1 MEGMEEIVQE
11 FLVESHENLD
21 QLDQDLLALERDPG
35 SRELLSSIFRTLHT
49 IKGTSGFLA
58 LHTLEKVA
66 HAGESLLSKLRD
78 GEMTLNPTMA
88 TVLLEMVDAVRAL
101 LGHIEQDGNEGEET
115 YSELTAK
122 LHALLEGR
130 SIADISVEAATS
142 QAASS
147 AAAAA
152 GAAEQAA
159 DAASEA
165 AQAAAEAESV
175 VVAQHEAAAEHS
187 GEQEHH
193 SEQDDAV
200 VAAAAAQGHSAETA
214 ELIAGVAAET
224 AATVAAQTASTV
236 AAATAEAFAES
247 AAVAATMVGNP
258 TGPTDGSS
266 AGGEAHGSHGVDG
279 MVSGG
284 GSHVATVDPA
294 KAAQQAADAQ
304 STAAKAAKSSDNGDK
319 KPRSVAESSI
329 RVDVDLLDSLM
340 NLVGELVLSRNQLVQ
355 RAAASEDQELQRSMH
370 RLSLVASELQEGVM
384 KTRMQP
390 IENVWSKIPRV
401 VRDLSN
407 QMGRQIRV
415 EMEGKETELDKTIL
429 EAIKDPLT
437 HLVRNSCD
445 HGIEPPDVRT
455 ANGKPAEGVLL
466 MRAFHEGGQVNI
478 EIIDDGAGINTERVK
493 DKAVE
498 RGLMSREEADRLSE
512 RDAQHL
518 IFRAGFSTAEKVSNV
533 SGRGVGMDVVK
544 TNIEKI
550 GGVIDVSSVYGE
562 GTTTR
567 IKIPLTLAI
576 IPALLVRGKNNMF
589 AIPQVNLLELVRLD
603 KEQAAERLETIQGT
617 PVYRLRGQLLPL
629 VDLRHHIGVEE
640 AESDTT
646 FIAVLRAD
654 QRQFGLVVDDIEDTE
669 EIVVKPLGKQ
679 LRGIDLYAGATLMGD
694 GRVALI
700 LDTNSLAAHAGMIND
715 SGEAAKRAAEEA
727 AKRASADATSL
738 LVVKLSNGRR
748 VALPLSV
755 VERLEEFA
763 MSRVETVGQNQ
774 VVQYRGV
781 ILPLLRLADDYGS
794 YSEVDEAQPLQ
805 VVVCQHRGQLFG
817 FVVAQ
822 VLDIVED
829 ELAIRTH
836 LDTGGNLGSAVVN
849 EHVTELLNIDTALAG
864 MLAPEAEQQF
874 GDMTSYSGA
883 YAAH

>member
-1 MEGMEEIVQE
+1 
-11 FLVESHENLD
+11 
-21 QLDQDLLALERDPG
+21 
-35 SRELLSSIFRTLHT
+35 
-49 IKGTSGFLA
+49 
-58 LHTLEKVA
+58 
-66 HAGESLLSKLRD
+66 
-78 GEMTLNPTMA
+78 
-88 TVLLEMVDAVRAL
+88 
-101 LGHIEQDGNEGEET
+101 
-115 YSELTAK
+115 
-122 LHALLEGR
+122 
-130 SIADISVEAATS
+130 
-142 QAASS
+142 
-147 AAAAA
+147 
-152 GAAEQAA
+152 
-159 DAASEA
+159 
-165 AQAAAEAESV
+165 
-175 VVAQHEAAAEHS
+175 
-187 GEQEHH
+187 
-193 SEQDDAV
+193 
-200 VAAAAAQGHSAETA
+200 
-214 ELIAGVAAET
+214 
-224 AATVAAQTASTV
+224 
-236 AAATAEAFAES
+236 
-247 AAVAATMVGNP
+247 
-258 TGPTDGSS
+258 
-266 AGGEAHGSHGVDG
+266 
-279 MVSGG
+279 
-284 GSHVATVDPA
+284 
-294 KAAQQAADAQ
+294 
-304 STAAKAAKSSDNGDK
+304 
-319 KPRSVAESSI
+319 
-329 RVDVDLLDSLM
+329 M

-355 RAAASEDQELQRSMH
+355 RAAASDDQELQRSMH

-390 IENVWSKIPRV
+390 IENVWNKIPRV

-445 HGIEPPDVRT
+445 HGIEPPEQRV
-455 ANGKPAEGVLL
+455 AKGKPAEGVLL

-478 EIIDDGAGINTERVK
+478 EIIDDGAGINADKVRE
-493 DKAVE
+493 KAVE
-498 RGLMSREEADRLSE
+498 KGVITREEADRMSD

-518 IFRAGFSTAEKVSNV
+518 IFKAGFSTAAAVTNV

-550 GGVIDVSSVYGE
+550 GGVIDVTSVYGE

-576 IPALLVRGKNNMF
+576 IPALLVRGKDNMF

-629 VDLRHHIGVEE
+629 VDLRDQLGVEKE
-640 AESDTT
+640 EHETT

-700 LDTNSLAAHAGMIND
+700 LDANALAAHAGMVNE
-715 SGEAAKRAAEEA
+715 SAEAARRAEEA
-727 AKRASADATSL
+727 ILSSKDSTSL

-748 VALPLSV
+748 VALPLAC
-755 VERLEEFA
+755 VERLEEFS

-794 YSEVDEAQPLQ
+794 YTEMDQPDTSVQ
-805 VVVCQHRGQLFG
+805 VVVCHHQGQLFG
-817 FVVAQ
+817 FVVSQ

-849 EHVTELLNIDTALAG
+849 EHVTELLNIDATLAAL
-864 MLAPEAEQQF
+864 MPPDS
-874 GDMTSYSGA
+874 GDFADASQYSGA
-883 YAAH
+883 FSGHGY

>member
-1 MEGMEEIVQE
+1 MDGMEEIVQE

-21 QLDQDLLALERDPG
+21 QLDQDLLALEREPD

-58 LHTLEKVA
+58 LHTLERVA

-78 GEMTLNPTMA
+78 GEMTLNPEMA
-88 TVLLEMVDAVRAL
+88 TALLEMVDAVRSL
-101 LGHIEQDGNEGEET
+101 LGHIERDGGEGEEE
-115 YSELTAK
+115 YHELTAK
-122 LHALLEGR
+122 LVALLEGR
-130 SIADISVEAATS
+130 SPRAE
-142 QAASS
+142 
-147 AAAAA
+147 AA
-152 GAAEQAA
+152 GAPAEAVEVTHVATAEEVAGAGAPVVLESHQESVTTTTDGASTTTVSTFEDSMAAA
-159 DAASEA
+159 DGTAVTVTTVATEQRPVEEFDAAGDHGDDDADDDDAGDDDSDETPEHSDA
-165 AQAAAEAESV
+165 RSDVQAAAM
-175 VVAQHEAAAEHS
+175 
-187 GEQEHH
+187 
-193 SEQDDAV
+193 
-200 VAAAAAQGHSAETA
+200 VAAAAQADVAKTA
-214 ELIAGVAAET
+214 KRAPA
-224 AATVAAQTASTV
+224 
-236 AAATAEAFAES
+236 
-247 AAVAATMVGNP
+247 
-258 TGPTDGSS
+258 
-266 AGGEAHGSHGVDG
+266 GEAASS
-279 MVSGG
+279 SG
-284 GSHVATVDPA
+284 D
-294 KAAQQAADAQ
+294 
-304 STAAKAAKSSDNGDK
+304 DK
-319 KPRSVAESSI
+319 KPSRSVADSSI

-355 RAAASEDQELQRSMH
+355 RAAASDDQELQRSMH

-390 IENVWSKIPRV
+390 IENVWNKIPRV
-401 VRDLSN
+401 VRDLANSL
-407 QMGRQIRV
+407 GRQIRV

-445 HGIEPPDVRT
+445 HGIEQPDVRL
-455 ANGKPAEGVLL
+455 AKGKPAEGVLL

-478 EIIDDGAGINTERVK
+478 EIIDDGAGLDADRIR

-498 RGLMSREEADRLSE
+498 KGLLSRDDADRLSE

-518 IFRAGFSTAEKVSNV
+518 IFKPGFSTAAAVTNV

-550 GGVIDVSSVYGE
+550 GGVIDVTSEFGK

-576 IPALLVRGKNNMF
+576 IPALLVRGKDNMF

-603 KEQAAERLETIQGT
+603 KDQMAERLETIQGT

-629 VDLRHHIGVEE
+629 VDLRDQLGVEKE
-640 AESDTT
+640 DHDTT

-654 QRQFGLVVDDIEDTE
+654 QRQFGLIVDDIEDTE

-700 LDTNSLAAHAGMIND
+700 LDANALAAHAGMVNE
-715 SGEAAKRAAEEA
+715 SAEAARRAAEEA
-727 AKRASADATSL
+727 ILSTKDSTSL

-748 VALPLSV
+748 VALPLAC
-755 VERLEEFA
+755 VERLEEFS
-763 MSRVETVGQNQ
+763 MSRVETVGPNQ

-794 YSEVDEAQPLQ
+794 YDALEAQDSSLQ
-805 VVVCQHRGQLFG
+805 VVVCHHQGHLFG

-849 EHVTELLNIDTALAG
+849 EHVTELLNIDATLAG
-864 MLAPEAEQQF
+864 LMPPTASEYTGAI
-874 GDMTSYSGA
+874 SGG
-883 YAAH
+883 Y

>member
-21 QLDQDLLALERDPG
+21 QLDQDLLALEREPD

-58 LHTLEKVA
+58 LHTLERVA

-78 GEMTLNPTMA
+78 GEMSLTPRMTTA
-88 TVLLEMVDAVRAL
+88 LLAMVDAVRSL
-101 LGHIEQDGNEGEET
+101 LEHIEQDGNEGDEQ
-115 YSELTAK
+115 YAQLTAD

-130 SIADISVEAATS
+130 DPDAASAEAPVEGVVAEAATES
-142 QAASS
+142 PAVVETVVTEVTQVSEVVASAETG
-147 AAAAA
+147 AAAETVETTVLTQTIVAEAPGASGGSGDSGASGGGATPPPVAA
-152 GAAEQAA
+152 TPAAAPAPTPVPSQPK
-159 DAASEA
+159 EA
-165 AQAAAEAESV
+165 AQAAA
-175 VVAQHEAAAEHS
+175 Q
-187 GEQEHH
+187 
-193 SEQDDAV
+193 
-200 VAAAAAQGHSAETA
+200 
-214 ELIAGVAAET
+214 
-224 AATVAAQTASTV
+224 AQTKAV
-236 AAATAEAFAES
+236 KAA
-247 AAVAATMVGNP
+247 
-258 TGPTDGSS
+258 DDSS
-266 AGGEAHGSHGVDG
+266 PA
-279 MVSGG
+279 
-284 GSHVATVDPA
+284 PA
-294 KAAQQAADAQ
+294 K
-304 STAAKAAKSSDNGDK
+304 
-319 KPRSVAESSI
+319 RSVADASL

-355 RAAASEDQELQRSMH
+355 RAAATQDQELQRSMH

-390 IENVWSKIPRV
+390 IDNVWSKLPRV
-401 VRDLSN
+401 VRDLANSL
-407 QMGRQIRV
+407 GRQIRV

-445 HGIEPPDVRT
+445 HGIEPPEDRI
-455 ANGKPAEGVLL
+455 AKGKNPEGVLL

-478 EIIDDGAGINTERVK
+478 EIIDDGAGINPEKVK

-498 RGLMSREEADRLSE
+498 KGLITREEADRMSD
-512 RDAQHL
+512 RDAGLL
-518 IFRAGFSTAEKVSNV
+518 IFKAGFSTAAAVTNV

-550 GGVIDVSSVYGE
+550 GGVIDVTSEFGK
-562 GTTTR
+562 GTVTR

-576 IPALLVRGKNNMF
+576 IPALLVRGGDNMF

-603 KEQAAERLETIQGT
+603 REQAAERLENIQGT

-629 VDLRHHIGVEE
+629 VDLREQIGVHKG
-640 AESDTT
+640 ESETT
-646 FIAVLRAD
+646 FIAVLSAD
-654 QRQFGLVVDDIEDTE
+654 QRQFGLIVDDIEDTE
-669 EIVVKPLGKQ
+669 EIVVKPLGRQ
-679 LRGIDLYAGATLMGD
+679 LRGLDLYAGATLMGD

-700 LDTNSLAAHAGMIND
+700 LDTNSLAAHAGMVND
-715 SGEAAKRAAEEA
+715 GGEAAKRAAEEA
-727 AKRASADATSL
+727 ARLSTSDSTSL

-748 VALPLSV
+748 VALPLKC
-755 VERLEEFA
+755 VERLEEFPLT
-763 MSRVETVGQNQ
+763 RVETVGQNQ

-794 YSEVDEAQPLQ
+794 YEDVDAAQPLQ

-829 ELAIRTH
+829 NLSIRTH
-836 LDTGGNLGSAVVN
+836 LDTGGNHGSAVVN
-849 EHVTELLNIDTALAG
+849 EHVTELVNIDTALAG
-864 MLAPEAEQQF
+864 MISPELENYNGATDYAGALA
-874 GDMTSYSGA
+874 GSGF
-883 YAAH
+883 